1 VIHIITVLIA
11 VSVLILAIALDLLLG
26 DPSPNSPW
34 KSTYKLHPTV
44 LMGKLT
50 KALEPYFKSL
60 NPKIAKLKG
69 IFLALIVILA
79 FTVPVYFGLWVI
91 YTYLSLFVYAFFA
104 IILLKLT
111 ICIKLE
117 TDWAK
122 AATKA
127 IESEDLT
134 EAKKYSHFSRRDSKD
149 LTGPQI
155 SSAVIESM
163 AENLIDF
170 KLSPILSY
178 AFFGVSGAVAF
189 RAINTLDGMVGFK
202 DSEHLHTGWFSAN
215 LDTVVNY
222 VPARLTAVLIVLASA
237 IVGEDYRNAWA
248 IARRDHAKTPSR
260 NHGWPMA
267 AMAGALR
274 VQLEKPGQYILGEQT
289 EPLTPSKIIRALK
302 IRNTA
307 IILCVLIMLPILL
320 LTRLYLFPY

>member
-1 VIHIITVLIA
+1 VTRIIAVLIA
-11 VSVLILAIALDLLLG
+11 VIVLVLAIALDLLLG
-26 DPSPNSPW
+26 DPSPNSPERIAF
-34 KSTYKLHPTV
+34 KLHPAV
-44 LMGKLT
+44 LMGQFT
-50 KALEPYFKSL
+50 KALEPNLKSP
-60 NPKIAKLKG
+60 NPKTAELKG
-69 IFLALIVILA
+69 TILALAVI
-79 FTVPVYFGLWVI
+79 FTFALPAYFGLWAI
-91 YTYLSLFVYAFFA
+91 YTYLNIFVYAFFA

-127 IESEDLT
+127 IEAEDLT
-134 EAKKYSHFSRRDSKD
+134 EAKKYAHFSRRDSKD
-149 LTGPQI
+149 LTGSQI

-170 KLSPILSY
+170 KLSPIISY
-178 AFFGVSGAVAF
+178 AFFGASGAIAF
-189 RAINTLDGMVGFK
+189 KAINTLDGMVGFK
-202 DSEHLHTGWFSAN
+202 DDEHLHTGWFSAN

-222 VPARLTAVLIVLASA
+222 IPARFTAILIVLAAA
-237 IVGEDYRNAWA
+237 ITGEDYKNAWS
-248 IARRDHAKTPSR
+248 IAKRDHAKTPSR

-289 EPLTPSKIIRALK
+289 EPLTPNKIIRALK

-307 IILCVLIMLPILL
+307 IILCVLFVLPIIW
-320 LTRLYLFPY
+320 LTRVYLFPY